1 MASDLE
7 SQMVSVERLTEYAK
21 MPQEAPHVIQ
31 GNSTSVS
38 ATTGQPMLRAP
49 SNWPSTGTLK
59 FKHVTMRYRPDT
71 PVVLNRVSFSVKNGE
86 KIGIVGRTGS
96 GKSSLVTALLRLVEL
111 ESGSIEIDGLDISQ
125 VGLNGLRAGM
135 AVIAQ
140 DPVLFSGTLRNNLD
154 PFQLFSDSQ
163 LWEGLRRAQI
173 NSAFGSLDTKVEEN
187 GSNFSVGQRQLICI
201 ARALLSG
208 SHIIIMDEAT
218 AAVDVETD
226 SMIQR
231 SFREDFKSATC
242 LTIAHRLNTIMD
254 SDRVLVMDDGKVAE
268 LASPT
273 ELLKNENSLFRKLV
287 DRWDESNCGDN
298 DHQ

>member
-1 MASDLE
+1 
-7 SQMVSVERLTEYAK
+7 
-21 MPQEAPHVIQ
+21 
-31 GNSTSVS
+31 
-38 ATTGQPMLRAP
+38 
-49 SNWPSTGTLK
+49 
-59 FKHVTMRYRPDT
+59 
-71 PVVLNRVSFSVKNGE
+71 
-86 KIGIVGRTGS
+86 
-96 GKSSLVTALLRLVEL
+96 
-111 ESGSIEIDGLDISQ
+111 
-125 VGLNGLRAGM
+125 M

-173 NSAFGSLDTKVEEN
+173 NSAFGSLDAKVEEN
-187 GSNFSVGQRQLICI
+187 GSNYSVGQRQLICI

-226 SMIQR
+226 AMIQR

-268 LASPT
+268 LASPS
-273 ELLKNENSLFRKLV
+273 ELLQNENSLFRKLV
-287 DRWDESNCGDN
+287 DRWDESNNGDN
-298 DHQ
+298 DQS